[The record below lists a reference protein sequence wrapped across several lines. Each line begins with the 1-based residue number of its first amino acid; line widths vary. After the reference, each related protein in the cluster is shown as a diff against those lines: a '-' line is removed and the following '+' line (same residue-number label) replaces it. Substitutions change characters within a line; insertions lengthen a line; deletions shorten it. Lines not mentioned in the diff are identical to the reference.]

1 MGLSGTIMRGA
12 IRGYQ
17 LFISP
22 ILPGSC
28 RYWPSCS
35 AYGMT
40 AIARHG
46 AIRGGWLTLRRLL
59 RCNPWGGWGHDPVPD
74 IDENKSCG
82 QCGPNTGHANPPHG
96 PEGYTNAR

>member
-1 MGLSGTIMRGA
+1 MGLGGTIMRAA

-35 AYGMT
+35 QYTLEAVSE
-40 AIARHG
+40 HG
-46 AIRGGWLTLRRLL
+46 AMRGGWLGLRRIL
-59 RCNPWGGWGHDPVPD
+59 RCNPWGGWGYDPVPPAHG
-74 IDENKSCG
+74 NRCK
-82 QCGPNTGHANPPHG
+82 GHAEATAGLVPGQPGQGRH
-96 PEGYTNAR
+96 

>member
-1 MGLSGTIMRGA
+1 MGLAGTIMRGA

-22 ILPGSC
+22 LLPGNC

-40 AIARHG
+40 AITRHG
-46 AIRGGWLTLRRLL
+46 AIRGGWLTMWRML
-59 RCNPWGGWGHDPVPD
+59 RCNPWGGWGYDPVPE
-74 IDENKSCG
+74 IDENNSCG
-82 QCGPNTGHANPPHG
+82 HRGLGTTQANLPHRH
-96 PEGYTNAR
+96 EGNGA

>member
-1 MGLSGTIMRGA
+1 MSLPGTLMRAA

-22 ILPGSC
+22 LIPGTC

-40 AIARHG
+40 AISRHG
-46 AIRGGWLTLRRLL
+46 ALKGGWLTLWRFL
-59 RCNPWGGWGHDPVPD
+59 RCNPWGGWGYDPVPGEAKEKCCAGHGD
-74 IDENKSCG
+74 A
-82 QCGPNTGHANPPHG
+82 GHAFAARHG
-96 PEGYTNAR
+96 QETERV

>member
-1 MGLSGTIMRGA
+1 MGLARTIMRGA

-22 ILPGSC
+22 LLPGNC

-46 AIRGGWLTLRRLL
+46 AIRGGWLTLRRML
-59 RCNPWGGWGHDPVPD
+59 RCNPWGGWGYDPVPE
-74 IDENKSCG
+74 IDEINNCG
-82 QCGPNTGHANPPHG
+82 HCGPGTGHANLPQGH
-96 PEGYTNAR
+96 EGNGA

>member
-1 MGLSGTIMRGA
+1 MGLAGTIMRGA

-22 ILPGSC
+22 LLPGTC

-46 AIRGGWLTLRRLL
+46 AVKGGWLTLLRLL
-59 RCNPWGGWGHDPVPD
+59 RCNPWGGWGHDPVPG
-74 IDENKSCG
+74 IGENKHCNHRG
-82 QCGPNTGHANPPHG
+82 RRAGHAAMPYG
-96 PEGYTNAR
+96 EKGKEA

>member
-1 MGLSGTIMRGA
+1 MRGA
-12 IRGYQ
+12 IRFYQ

-22 ILPGSC
+22 LTPGYC

-46 AIRGGWLTLRRLL
+46 ALKGGWLTLRRIL
-59 RCNPWGGWGHDPVPD
+59 RCHPWGAWGFDPVPGKARHV
-74 IDENKSCG
+74 NCG
-82 QCGPNTGHANPPHG
+82 HSAPPA
-96 PEGYTNAR
+96 ARAAAPGQESGR

>member
-1 MGLSGTIMRGA
+1 MGLAGTIMRGA

-46 AIRGGWLTLRRLL
+46 AIKGGWLTFLRIL
-59 RCNPWGGWGHDPVPD
+59 RCNPWGGWGHDPVPE
-74 IDENKSCG
+74 IDQNKSCR
-82 QCGPNTGHANPPHG
+82 QCGPGTGHASLPHG
-96 PEGYTNAR
+96 HEGNGA

>member
-1 MGLSGTIMRGA
+1 MKIAGTVLRGA
-12 IRGYQ
+12 IRFYQ

-22 ILPGSC
+22 LTPGHC

-46 AIRGGWLTLRRLL
+46 ALKGSWLTLRRIL
-59 RCNPWGGWGHDPVPD
+59 RCHPWGGWGFDPVPGTAGQ
-74 IDENKSCG
+74 KACG
-82 QCGPNTGHANPPHG
+82 HSGSEFAPHAAHG
-96 PEGYTNAR
+96 REGGRP

>member
-1 MGLSGTIMRGA
+1 MSLAGIIMRGA
-12 IRGYQ
+12 IRFYQ

-22 ILPGSC
+22 LTRPSC

-46 AIRGGWLTLRRLL
+46 ALKGGWLAFRRIL
-59 RCNPWGGWGHDPVPD
+59 RCHPWAGWGFDPVPEKEAAD
-74 IDENKSCG
+74 SCG
-82 QCGPNTGHANPPHG
+82 HGHAALHG
-96 PEGYTNAR
+96 RKSQGA

>member
-1 MGLSGTIMRGA
+1 MKEHMGLAGTIMRGA

-22 ILPGSC
+22 LMPGNC

-46 AIRGGWLTLRRLL
+46 AIKGGWLTMWRLL
-59 RCNPWGGWGHDPVPD
+59 RCNPWGGWGYDPVPPTAD
-74 IDENKSCG
+74 
-82 QCGPNTGHANPPHG
+82 HG
-96 PEGYTNAR
+96 ARR

>member
-1 MGLSGTIMRGA
+1 MGFTGIIMRAA

-22 ILPGSC
+22 VLPGSC

-35 AYGMT
+35 QYGMQ

-46 AIRGGWLTLRRLL
+46 ALKGGWLTLWRVL
-59 RCNPWGGWGHDPVPD
+59 RCNPWGGWGWDPVPPAGG
-74 IDENKSCG
+74 ERECAHHPHPAGGAAANGG
-82 QCGPNTGHANPPHG
+82 QGD
-96 PEGYTNAR
+96 

>member
-1 MGLSGTIMRGA
+1 MGLAGTILRGA
-12 IRGYQ
+12 IRAYQ

-22 ILPGSC
+22 LMPGTC

-46 AIRGGWLTLRRLL
+46 ALRGGWLTLRRFL
-59 RCNPWGGWGHDPVPD
+59 RCNPWGGWGYDPVP
-74 IDENKSCG
+74 EPKQTECCG
-82 QCGPNTGHANPPHG
+82 HRGQHAGHAALAQG
-96 PEGYTNAR
+96 QEGKGA

>member
-1 MGLSGTIMRGA
+1 MGLVGTVMRGA

-40 AIARHG
+40 AIERHG
-46 AIRGGWLTLRRLL
+46 PIRGGWLTLRRFL
-59 RCNPWGGWGHDPVPD
+59 RCNPWGGWGYDPVPGT
-74 IDENKSCG
+74 DEEFTCGHGKAHGASC
-82 QCGPNTGHANPPHG
+82 AMPHG
-96 PEGYTNAR
+96 REGERA

>member
-1 MGLSGTIMRGA
+1 MGLVGTVMRGA

-40 AIARHG
+40 AIQRHG
-46 AIRGGWLTLRRLL
+46 AIRGGWLTLRRFM
-59 RCNPWGGWGHDPVPD
+59 RCNPWGGWGYDPVPEL
-74 IDENKSCG
+74 DEEHSCRHRG
-82 QCGPNTGHANPPHG
+82 ARSAPCTLPHG
-96 PEGYTNAR
+96 REGERA

>member
-1 MGLSGTIMRGA
+1 MGLAGTIMRGA

-17 LFISP
+17 LLISP

-46 AIRGGWLTLRRLL
+46 AIKGGWLTFRRLV
-59 RCNPWGGWGHDPVPD
+59 RCNPWGGWGYDPVPG
-74 IDENKSCG
+74 IGEGMRCEHRG
-82 QCGPNTGHANPPHG
+82 RHAGGAAMPHG
-96 PEGYTNAR
+96 QEGKGA

>member
-1 MGLSGTIMRGA
+1 MGFTGTIMRAA

-22 ILPGSC
+22 VLPGSC

-35 AYGMT
+35 QYGMR

-46 AIRGGWLTLRRLL
+46 AGRGGLLTLWRVL
-59 RCNPWGGWGHDPVPD
+59 RCNPWGGWGWDPVPPAD
-74 IDENKSCG
+74 G
-82 QCGPNTGHANPPHG
+82 GHECADHAIPAEHAAANG
-96 PEGYTNAR
+96 GRRD

>member
-1 MGLSGTIMRGA
+1 MRAA

-22 ILPGSC
+22 LIPGTC

-46 AIRGGWLTLRRLL
+46 ALKGGWLTLWRFL
-59 RCNPWGGWGHDPVPD
+59 RCNPWGGWGYDPVPGTAD
-74 IDENKSCG
+74 RVCCE
-82 QCGPNTGHANPPHG
+82 GHGEAGHG
-96 PEGYTNAR
+96 FADGHGRETEGA

>member
-1 MGLSGTIMRGA
+1 MSLAGTILRGA
-12 IRGYQ
+12 IRFYQ

-22 ILPGSC
+22 LTMPSC

-46 AIRGGWLTLRRLL
+46 ALKGSWLTLRRIL
-59 RCNPWGGWGHDPVPD
+59 RCHPWGGWGFDPVPEKTSPD
-74 IDENKSCG
+74 ACSH
-82 QCGPNTGHANPPHG
+82 GHPALHG
-96 PEGYTNAR
+96 RKGEGA

>member
-1 MGLSGTIMRGA
+1 MGVAGTIMRGA

-22 ILPGSC
+22 LIPGKC

-40 AIARHG
+40 AIARYG
-46 AIRGGWLTLRRLL
+46 AWRGGWMTLWRFL
-59 RCNPWGGWGHDPVPD
+59 RCNPWGGWGYDPVPE
-74 IDENKSCG
+74 IDETGCCG
-82 QCGPNTGHANPPHG
+82 HGGHESGRTALPHG
-96 PEGYTNAR
+96 QEGNGA

>member
-1 MGLSGTIMRGA
+1 MGLAGIIMRGA

-22 ILPGSC
+22 LLPGTC

-46 AIRGGWLTLRRLL
+46 AVKGGWLTLLRLV
-59 RCNPWGGWGHDPVPD
+59 RCNPWGGWGHDPVPG
-74 IDENKSCG
+74 IGENKHCNHRG
-82 QCGPNTGHANPPHG
+82 RHAGHAAMPYG
-96 PEGYTNAR
+96 EKGKEA

>member
-1 MGLSGTIMRGA
+1 MGLVGTVMRGA

-17 LFISP
+17 FFISP

-40 AIARHG
+40 AIERHG
-46 AIRGGWLTLRRLL
+46 AVRGGWMTLRRFL
-59 RCNPWGGWGHDPVPD
+59 RCNPWGGWGYDPVPEK
-74 IDENKSCG
+74 DEENICRHREAHSALG
-82 QCGPNTGHANPPHG
+82 AMPHG
-96 PEGYTNAR
+96 REGERA